1 MILDGIITDVGQH
14 YITIKAQADISYILD
29 KQVKQCDIFLRD
41 GRTINREQQK
51 KAYAL
56 MRDISLFTGYSPDEV
71 KELCKYDFIA
81 KYGGEEFSLANCSVT
96 TARCFNAYLIE
107 FCLQHDIPCR
117 DSLLE
122 LCEDVRRY
130 LYLCL
135 IHKKCCICGKKTQL
149 HHVDTVGMG
158 YDRAEIVHVGKRA
171 EALCYRHHKECH
183 DIGQKDFDE
192 KYHVFG
198 IEIDN
203 IIADKY
209 RLKKGQ
215 VS

>member
-1 MILDGIITDVGQH
+1 MRLDGYITDVCDR
-14 YITIKAQADISYILD
+14 YIVIKAPADIKYIMD
-29 KQVKQCDIFLRD
+29 KAVTRCDIVLRD
-41 GRTINREQQK
+41 GRTILREQQK

-56 MRDISLFTGYSPDEV
+56 MRDISLWSGHTPDEI
-71 KELCKYDFIA
+71 KLLAKYDYIS
-81 KYGGEEFSLANCSVT
+81 KHGGDMFSLSDCSIT
-96 TARCFNAYLIE
+96 EARNFISYLIE
-107 FCLQHDIPCR
+107 FCLIHDIPCK

-122 LCEDVRRY
+122 LAEDIQRY

-158 YDRAEIVHVGKRA
+158 YDRREIPHVGKRA

-183 DIGQKDFDE
+183 DIGQKEFDE
-192 KYHVFG
+192 RYHVFG

-203 IIADKY
+203 VIAEKY
-209 RLKKGQ
+209 GLKK
-215 VS
+215 